1 MLSIYLFC
9 LILGGGFLAVS
20 LFGDAFDTDIGDV
33 DLDIDADIDLD
44 GHVDAGGLF
53 KLFSI
58 RSIIYAVFG
67 LGAVGTSLHL
77 IRGGEQPIDTA
88 IYAGI
93 GAFLSGLLIS
103 VLFGFVRR
111 SEAGARVS
119 DEAFTG
125 LIGDVS
131 IPIRLETGGLI
142 TVTQGERTVRLPA
155 KVHSSGDGPSP
166 EDWTK
171 VLVIEMDAGV
181 ALVAPAGP
189 GLLTGPDAQD

>member
-1 MLSIYLFC
+1 MLPTYLFC

-33 DLDIDADIDLD
+33 DADIGGDIDLD
-44 GHVDAGGLF
+44 GHADAGGLF
-53 KLFSI
+53 RLFSI

-67 LGAVGTSLHL
+67 FGAVGTSLHL
-77 IRGGEQPIDTA
+77 LRGGEQPVDTA
-88 IYAGI
+88 VYSAI

-103 VLFGFVRR
+103 VLFGFVKR
-111 SEAGARVS
+111 SETGARVS
-119 DEAFTG
+119 DKAFTG

-142 TVTQGERTVRLPA
+142 TVTQAERTVKLPA
-155 KVHSSGDGPSP
+155 KVHPSVDGPSP
-166 EDWTK
+166 EDWTQ
-171 VLVIEMDAGV
+171 VMVIEMDAGV

-189 GLLTGPDAQD
+189 ELLSDPDPQD